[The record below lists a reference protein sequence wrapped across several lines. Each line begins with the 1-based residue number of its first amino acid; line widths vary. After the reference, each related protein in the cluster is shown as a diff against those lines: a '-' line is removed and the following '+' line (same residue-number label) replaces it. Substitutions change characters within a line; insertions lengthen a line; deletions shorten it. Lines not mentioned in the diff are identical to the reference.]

1 MDLDSTNYTIQYQD
15 GAQRDSAGGFFWYD
29 VKGGIEKE
37 GAISCTKSNYG
48 LDLGKCPDR

>member
-37 GAISCTKSNYG
+37 GAINCTKWLWTG
-48 LDLGKCPDR
+48 LGKMPR

>member
-15 GAQRDSAGGFFWYD
+15 GAQETPLAVSSGMTSKAVLKRRALFI
-29 VKGGIEKE
+29 VQ
-37 GAISCTKSNYG
+37 SNYG

>member
-1 MDLDSTNYTIQYQD
+1 MVLDSTNYTIQYQD

-37 GAISCTKSNYG
+37 GAINCTK
-48 LDLGKCPDR
+48 